1 MLYSALQH
9 ISLYITA
16 KTDLVRKA
24 SSTCTHLTANIPF
37 PYNVL
42 IFEEE
47 HRLDGQGQE
56 LGETYLSVLEQGHL
70 RHIPNTLLPHYSQ
83 SLWRCILCTSYT
95 HACLCAAPQCNG
107 EDTQPRRYV
116 YDSCCSIHSKSFICV
131 PRCRLQAHLVN
142 YLLVET
148 KGYICLKGHGHP
160 LKE

>member
-56 LGETYLSVLEQGHL
+56 LGKTYLSVLEQGHL

-107 EDTQPRRYV
+107 EDTQPRRQVLYMIHAVQSIVNPSSV
-116 YDSCCSIHSKSFICV
+116 YLDAGYRLTWSIIF
-131 PRCRLQAHLVN
+131 L
-142 YLLVET
+142 
-148 KGYICLKGHGHP
+148 
-160 LKE
+160 